1 MGNFQNR
8 TKNYNENILINSY
21 FDLNFNVYKYN
32 LYDLKQIVLYLFIK
46 LVDLEKIG
54 IIKNSLIKFIHKI
67 SQKYNNNNSFHNFY
81 HAVSVLQFTYLMITI
96 IKDKIEITELQI
108 FALMLASL
116 IHDVDHPG
124 NNNIFEINSRSK
136 LALIYNDI
144 SILENHHCSIGFKIM
159 CMNSIQLLKNLS
171 KNDYNEVREII
182 IFSILATDMIFHQE
196 LINKLEKNNTWN
208 YKLICKMIIHAA
220 DLSNQI
226 RPFEILKEGSENL
239 RIEYINQKNNETIL
253 NLPITPMLDV
263 KDNKKFYIAEYNF
276 CYYIIKPYWNIIV
289 KKFPCFQYILF
300 ELEQNIIK
308 WKELIIKHYE

>member
-1 MGNFQNR
+1 
-8 TKNYNENILINSY
+8 
-21 FDLNFNVYKYN
+21 
-32 LYDLKQIVLYLFIK
+32 
-46 LVDLEKIG
+46 
-54 IIKNSLIKFIHKI
+54 
-67 SQKYNNNNSFHNFY
+67 
-81 HAVSVLQFTYLMITI
+81 MITI

-239 RIEYINQKNNETIL
+239 RIEYINQKNNETIIREIDSMDPMFSNFIKDPTYQVVSINFNSGDVEKQITEGEKQIPGL
-253 NLPITPMLDV
+253 KTFVNL
-263 KDNKKFYIAEYNF
+263 
-276 CYYIIKPYWNIIV
+276 
-289 KKFPCFQYILF
+289 
-300 ELEQNIIK
+300 
-308 WKELIIKHYE
+308 